1 MKFIIGMRFIASDGR
16 VEIDKKKPLKRAVF
30 PIKHYEQTLC
40 LCNRLYRNKRF
51 TVSTFLESY
60 GSINQGEQG
69 MILAHTYI
77 QTGIVDGTS
86 LADDDVTGFGKL
98 TAKNLNA

>member
-1 MKFIIGMRFIASDGR
+1 
-16 VEIDKKKPLKRAVF
+16 
-30 PIKHYEQTLC
+30 
-40 LCNRLYRNKRF
+40 
-51 TVSTFLESY
+51 
-60 GSINQGEQG
+60 